1 MRKFLKL
8 KLIISKHAG
17 YCMGVK
23 RAFSES
29 YKIYKLNKNLCVYG
43 EMVHNKYALKSLY
56 DKGIIIKKHLKD
68 ILYDKK
74 IKNVIIRAHGI
85 PPSEEKLLLENNKII
100 YDFTCPKVKKVQLL
114 AQQMSESGYSMI
126 IFGKKDHPEVIG
138 ITGYCKNPYY
148 VISNLDEA
156 KKLAFNK
163 IKKPALISQTTMNS
177 LIFNEICD
185 YLKIKFN
192 KIKIQ
197 NTLCKLPIK
206 IQNSSIELSQK
217 VDAMIIVGDRMSANT
232 NTLYEKIKQNKK
244 CWFIETEEE
253 INLNEIKKYKKIGIT
268 GGTSTPGWQIE
279 KIKIFIEKNI

>member
-1 MRKFLKL
+1 
-8 KLIISKHAG
+8 
-17 YCMGVK
+17 MGVK

-56 DKGIIIKKHLKD
+56 DKGIIFKKHLKD
-68 ILYDKK
+68 ILNDKK
-74 IKNVIIRAHGI
+74 TKNVIIRAHGI

-206 IQNSSIELSQK
+206 IQDSSIELSQK